1 MKPGHDD
8 TDIER
13 APSGYHYKPES
24 PAGESVVSVLVPV
37 APASAQSHRNHRHQ
51 LQSTSTQDSSPKIES
66 TAVHKMN
73 HYGEVLGHPQ
83 AQTNDVHRHGSSS
96 FSTAS
101 LKLASGHSISF
112 FSYRISLPFLK
123 FAPGAFPQSQLPGI
137 FTTVMVLLAMV
148 WIAIIM
154 VALVEFGNYV
164 WKRRRAARLA
174 LEYDVDVHEGLA
186 DGAVELTK
194 MPMRALVAPGR
205 GTDGEGSQDEEATLL
220 SSGSESDSGSESSVD
235 DYRF

>member
-1 MKPGHDD
+1 MKPGYDD

-13 APSGYHYKPES
+13 GPPGYHYEPES
-24 PAGESVVSVLVPV
+24 SPGESVVSVLVPV
-37 APASAQSHRNHRHQ
+37 APASAQSHRNHHHQ
-51 LQSTSTQDSSPKIES
+51 LQDIASQDSYPKVES
-66 TAVHKMN
+66 TAAHKMN

-83 AQTNDVHRHGSSS
+83 AQTYGVHRHEASS

-123 FAPGAFPQSQLPGI
+123 FAPGSFPQSQLPGI

-154 VALVEFGNYV
+154 IGLVEFGNYL

-174 LEYDVDVHEGLA
+174 LESDVDVHEGLA
-186 DGAVELTK
+186 GGAVELTK
-194 MPMRALVAPGR
+194 MPMRVVVAPGR